1 MAEYYPL
8 LARAVAALPDSNPES
23 RRSIYERARAALVAQ
38 LRAVQPPIAEDDIQ
52 HESQMLDEAIAR
64 LEAEVEA
71 AAQAPAP
78 AVEAPVASPDGS
90 LAPPI
95 APAPQNAE
103 PPAPEPRKLAEPLVK
118 RPEAGAT
125 LAQRL
130 TAARL
135 KPGGPSGLPPRP
147 GADKSLSALEAARQ
161 RLANLA
167 RSATA
172 RPASPI
178 VLPKPV
184 PPPMGDAGKPAV
196 PFTLPVPGER
206 PMAPPRPKP
215 DPVAEPKAEMA
226 VERTPAPTPTPAP
239 LSAPAPVTAP
249 DAAPSSAPAPA
260 SPPDMASAAPA
271 AEAVVP
277 EAQAGDTPPPF
288 LRKFGPRAEAASAAG
303 EDQAQASAKDESAS
317 GEEDTSKSGA
327 SHPAAPV
334 PAQEKER
341 NLRPFLIGIPVA
353 LVVAAIAVFA
363 WMKRDN
369 PEEMAKLRPAP
380 GVDSSAEN
388 TQGKIVERIGGG
400 AVQVP
405 RPATPPSSQ
414 MGQSQAGPSGSVQ
427 AVPVAQRA
435 ALLLDAPNEPER
447 VKTFIGNVVWR
458 LDNVSRG
465 PGQPLAVG
473 VRAEIDLPDAKLK
486 AVMLIQKNTDDTL
499 PASHT
504 IELRFM
510 PADNSPIPAIA
521 QIQTPQLR
529 REDVAAGDPL
539 TGVPTPIL
547 RNFFLIG
554 LTRGSV
560 VETRNVELMRNRGWF
575 DVPMLLSD
583 QRIAKITFEKGSA
596 GERIINEA
604 FDAWK

>member
-8 LARAVAALPDSNPES
+8 LARAVAALPDSTPES
-23 RRSIYERARAALVAQ
+23 RRSIYDRARAALVAQ
-38 LRAVQPPIAEDDIQ
+38 LRAVQPPIAEADIQ

-64 LEAEVEA
+64 LEAEAEA

-78 AVEAPVASPDGS
+78 AVEAPVSPPGS
-90 LAPPI
+90 SQ
-95 APAPQNAE
+95 APAVAPAAKE
-103 PPAPEPRKLAEPLVK
+103 TPAPEPRKLAEPLVK
-118 RPEAGAT
+118 RPEPGAT

-130 TAARL
+130 TASRPL
-135 KPGGPSGLPPRP
+135 SGGPAGLPPRP
-147 GADKSLSALEAARQ
+147 GAEKGLSALEAARQ

-167 RSATA
+167 RSASS
-172 RPASPI
+172 RPAAPV

-184 PPPMGDAGKPAV
+184 PPSVGDVGKPAV
-196 PFTLPVPGER
+196 PFTLPTPGER
-206 PMAPPRPKP
+206 SASIPRPKP
-215 DPVAEPKAEMA
+215 ELQPEALPGS
-226 VERTPAPTPTPAP
+226 VEEIAPETRLDT
-239 LSAPAPVTAP
+239 
-249 DAAPSSAPAPA
+249 APA
-260 SPPDMASAAPA
+260 SEFGAAPPA
-271 AEAVVP
+271 AETGAP
-277 EAQAGDTPPPF
+277 EPAETGEVSPPF
-288 LRKFGPRAEAASAAG
+288 LRKFGPRAEAAAAAAD
-303 EDQAQASAKDESAS
+303 EQADAAVQDGGAS
-317 GEEDTSKSGA
+317 GEEDSAKSGA

-334 PAQEKER
+334 PVQEKER

-369 PEEMAKLRPAP
+369 PEEIAKLRPAP
-380 GVDSSAEN
+380 GAEAPADN
-388 TQGKIVERIGGG
+388 AQGKIVERIGGG
-400 AVQVP
+400 ATQVP
-405 RPATPPSSQ
+405 RPSTPQIPQ
-414 MGQSQAGPSGSVQ
+414 IGQQPMAPQASTQ

-447 VKTFIGNVVWR
+447 VKTFVGNVVWR

-486 AVMLIQKNTDDTL
+486 AVMLIQKNTDETL

-510 PADNSPIPAIA
+510 PAEGSPVPGIA

-529 REDVAAGDPL
+529 REDVASGDPL
-539 TGVPTPIL
+539 TGVPAPIL

-554 LTRGSV
+554 LTRGPLA
-560 VETRNVELMRNRGWF
+560 ETRNVDLMRNRGWF